1 MALLTDLINL
11 NLSESTDKIIAEYI
25 WIGGSGMDLRSKA
38 RTLNGPVSDP
48 SKLPKWNY
56 DGSSTGQAP
65 GEDTLKLFSRIPSEE
80 ATIFLLCVMLTILLE
95 YQFQQTRDVQ
105 QPRSSAIL
113 MFLQKSLGMV
123 LNKNTPLLQKDV
135 KWPLGWPVGGYPG
148 PQGPY
153 YCGVGADKAWGRDIV
168 DSHYK
173 ACLYAGINI
182 SGINGEV
189 MPGQWEFQVGPAVGI
204 SAADE
209 LWVARYILERITE
222 IAGVVLTFDPKPIQ
236 GDWNGAGAHTNYS
249 TKSMRKEGGFEVI
262 KKAIEKLGKKHKEH
276 IAAYG
281 EGNERRLTGRH
292 ETADINTF
300 KWFDFPFILSLNR
313 VWQTVV
319 PSVRVGRDTQKEG
332 KGYFEDRRPASNMD
346 PYVVTSMIAKTTIL
360 SE

>member
-1 MALLTDLINL
+1 MSLLSDLINL
-11 NLSESTDKIIAEYI
+11 NLSETTEKIIAEYI
-25 WIGGSGMDLRSKA
+25 WIGGSGLDLRSKA
-38 RTLNGPVSDP
+38 RTLPGPATDP

-56 DGSSTGQAP
+56 DGSSTDQAP
-65 GEDTLKLFSRIPSEE
+65 GDDSEVILYPQAIFKDPFRRGNNILVMCDAYTPAGEPIPTNKRHNAAKIFSHPDVVAEE
-80 ATIFLLCVMLTILLE
+80 PWYGIEQE
-95 YQFQQTRDVQ
+95 YT
-105 QPRSSAIL
+105 
-113 MFLQKSLGMV
+113 
-123 LNKNTPLLQKDV
+123 LLQKDV
-135 KWPLGWPVGGYPG
+135 KWPIGWPVGGFPG

-153 YCGVGADKAWGRDIV
+153 YCGAGADKAFGRDIV
-168 DSHYK
+168 NSHYK

-204 SAADE
+204 SAGDE

-222 IAGVVLTFDPKPIQ
+222 IAGVVLSFDPKPIQ

-249 TKSMRKEGGFEVI
+249 TKSMRNDGGIHVI
-262 KKAIEKLGKKHKEH
+262 KKAIEKLGLRHKEH

-300 KWFDFPFILSLNR
+300 SWGVANR
-313 VWQTVV
+313 GA
-319 PSVRVGRDTQKEG
+319 SIRVGRDTEKNG

-346 PYVVTSMIAKTTIL
+346 PYVVTSKIAETTIL
-360 SE
+360 WKP